1 MVHTKLFI
9 NVESKALEKAL
20 SEIFEGRDAYLLT
33 ADRLEADV
41 VISERAGEGD
51 VVVSLPLRAQSLLK
65 EVDRYMSQHPFSFH
79 DITVDVVSKELH
91 RNGHVDR
98 LTEKEIHLLKYLYT
112 HRNTDIKR
120 SLLLEDV
127 WGYGDAMDTH
137 TLETHIYRLRQK
149 IENDPASPQI
159 LINGVEGYI
168 LKV

>member
-1 MVHTKLFI
+1 MSHTKLFI
-9 NVESKALEKAL
+9 NVESEALRRSL
-20 SEIFEGRDAYLLT
+20 SELFENQECYMITPHRH
-33 ADRLEADV
+33 EADV
-41 VISERAGEGD
+41 VISERPSEGD
-51 VVVSLPLRAQSLLK
+51 VIVSVPLKAQILFK
-65 EVDRYMSQHPFSFH
+65 EVDRYMSQHPFSFC
-79 DITVDVVSKELH
+79 DITVHVVSKELQ
-91 RNGHVDR
+91 RGCHVER

-149 IENDPASPQI
+149 IEKDPTSPQI